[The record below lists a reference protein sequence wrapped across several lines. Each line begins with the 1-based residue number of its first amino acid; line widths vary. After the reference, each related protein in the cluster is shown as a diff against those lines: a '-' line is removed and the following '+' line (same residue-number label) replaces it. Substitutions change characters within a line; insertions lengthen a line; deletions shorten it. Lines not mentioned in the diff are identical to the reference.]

1 MRIGG
6 AAFPVVDEVDVTC
19 GSIGLALEAGAEEV
33 GGVMVEGGGGGGG
46 GA

>member
-6 AAFPVVDEVDVTC
+6 ATFPVVDEVDVTC

-46 GA
+46 A